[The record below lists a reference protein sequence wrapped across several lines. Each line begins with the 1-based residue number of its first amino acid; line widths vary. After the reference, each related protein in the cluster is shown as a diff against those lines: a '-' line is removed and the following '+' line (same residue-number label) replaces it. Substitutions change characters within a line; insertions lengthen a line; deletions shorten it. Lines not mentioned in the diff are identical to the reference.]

1 RGWTRAVDRNVNTDH
16 KRITV
21 ASLLAGKLREEIVD
35 RAKPLDERCQLS
47 LSLSLEP
54 WIEFSESGRK
64 VEVHIRERGE
74 VELRVF
80 VAGRKRN
87 PHELRLNCKDGDL
100 DAFTDYLAAN
110 FDALVARLSGSLGE
124 SQGVADKLNI
134 SR

>member
-1 RGWTRAVDRNVNTDH
+1 MNTDD

-21 ASLLAGKLREEIVD
+21 ASLLAAKLRKEIVD

-64 VEVHIRERGE
+64 IEVHIREGGD

-87 PHELRLNCKDGDL
+87 PHELRLSCKDGDL
-100 DAFTDYLAAN
+100 EAFTDYVAAN
-110 FDALVARLSGSLGE
+110 FDALGARLSGSQGE
-124 SQGVADKLNI
+124 TQGVADKLTI
-134 SR
+134 SH